1 MCSKEYSTKLK
12 QLRINGSRVLYR
24 IDEFRLRHLS
34 CSLVLTFL
42 SFFFSPVMCKREICT
57 GGVWKSLLLIA

>member
-42 SFFFSPVMCKREICT
+42 SFFFRLSCAREKYVPVVCGKVCC
-57 GGVWKSLLLIA
+57 